1 MCAST
6 SMVRTWAPCRR
17 GAIHARITAR
27 ATTVCMRERYT
38 PMVARQLGV
47 RWPATRHPVFVG
59 QFAPDVMKTQL
70 LTRRGM
76 RDCGAPPVLF
86 RKACSQYRLRP
97 RRCRRRCSCCGFR
110 KSLDGIATQ
119 LVAAIA
125 AASIEII
132 RATFAPRSGRRAIF
146 IRSTQQ

>member
-6 SMVRTWAPCRR
+6 STARMLVRCRR
-17 GAIHARITAR
+17 GAIHARTTVR

-38 PMVARQLGV
+38 PMVARRHGV
-47 RWPATRHPVFVG
+47 RWPAMRHRA
-59 QFAPDVMKTQL
+59 FAGPFARNLIATKL

-76 RDCGAPPVLF
+76 RDCSASPVLF
-86 RKACSQYRLRP
+86 RKSYSQSRLRP
-97 RRCRRRCSCCGFR
+97 RRCRRRCSCCGLR
-110 KSLDGIATQ
+110 KSFYGVATQ

-125 AASIEII
+125 AASIKII

-146 IRSTQQ
+146 VRSTQQ